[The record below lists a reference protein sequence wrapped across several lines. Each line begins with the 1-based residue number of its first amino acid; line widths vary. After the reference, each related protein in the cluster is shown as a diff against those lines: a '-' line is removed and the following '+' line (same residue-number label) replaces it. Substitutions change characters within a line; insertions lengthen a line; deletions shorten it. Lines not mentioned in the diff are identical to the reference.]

1 MVVSSDS
8 SIPTR
13 QRLVTAAAELFRRQ
27 GYAGTG
33 IKAILTA
40 AGAPYGSLYH
50 FFPGGKAEL
59 GRAVIEE
66 GGVAYRELVEAFYR
80 DDVDSLDATREL
92 FEGGA
97 DLLESTGYADAC
109 PIATIAG
116 EISDT
121 HEAMRAAAA
130 AAFGSWTATLADH
143 LVAHGSDPARAN
155 ATGSNCSVSSK
166 APSCTHERPG
176 RRTPFGSPVAEQWPS
191 SPRQWHQSAQRQR
204 NDDGESS
211 SQMEAFR
218 TPHPTTPTYSPT
230 ATTADV
236 GRRPH
241 RSRVASSCGRH

>member
-1 MVVSSDS
+1 VVVSSGS
-8 SIPTR
+8 SVPTR
-13 QRLVTAAAELFRRQ
+13 QRLVTAAAELLRRQ
-27 GYAGTG
+27 GYAATG

-80 DDVDSLDATREL
+80 DDVDSVDATREL

-97 DLLESTGYADAC
+97 DLLESTGFADAC

-116 EISDT
+116 EIADT

-143 LVAHGSDPARAN
+143 LVAHGSDPARAG
-155 ATGSNCSVSSK
+155 ATAIELFCLIEGAFLHARTTRSADAVRI
-166 APSCTHERPG
+166 AG
-176 RRTPFGSPVAEQWPS
+176 RRAVAIVAEAAAPVGS
-191 SPRQWHQSAQRQR
+191 
-204 NDDGESS
+204 
-211 SQMEAFR
+211 
-218 TPHPTTPTYSPT
+218 T
-230 ATTADV
+230 A
-236 GRRPH
+236 PQ
-241 RSRVASSCGRH
+241 